1 MEAHAMRDAAT
12 AADRS
17 GDLVTGD
24 GRRPEVAIVGGSPA
38 GALVASVLCQQFG
51 CTTTTM
57 QSGEAVLALL
67 RSDAAVDLVVMD
79 LAVPDME
86 GMVAVQMI
94 RALGRRNNLP
104 VVALTSEGN
113 SLGGSL
119 AGAAGFAAAILKPYS
134 PRELHAAMA
143 AALRQQAASALV
155 S

>member
-1 MEAHAMRDAAT
+1 MRHAAKAT
-12 AADRS
+12 DQS

-24 GRRPEVAIVGGSPA
+24 GRAPEVAIVGGSPA

-57 QSGEAVLALL
+57 PSGEAVLALL
-67 RSDAAVDLVVMD
+67 QTDAAVDLVVMD
-79 LAVPDME
+79 LAACDTE

-94 RALGRRNNLP
+94 RALGRRRNLP
-104 VVALTSEGN
+104 VVALTSDADT
-113 SLGGSL
+113 LGAAF
-119 AGAAGFAAAILKPYS
+119 AGATGFAAAVVKPYS
-134 PRELHAAMA
+134 PRELYAAMR